1 MSACTSPSR
10 VRPAGGDEDVA
21 FVGVALELAGHSP
34 AHDDRRRS
42 GAASWS
48 RSTPREMPSGFR
60 RFYEED
66 FSGSREST
74 LAGNGLNPVASLHP
88 PRLCRAEVRGSWR
101 SAASTQIRDTASWCR
116 LLSLALSGRT
126 PIDFVFRVISQ
137 RQVHATLRA
146 RRRAGFF
153 RRSCSESTPSEH
165 MNRVQRRL
173 IRLSLSWADA
183 VSHDCT
189 AHAQRFLHS
198 LSRISRSLVLHLG
211 VELGSDQDDDD
222 RKPNPD
228 HEADSGTQ

>member
-1 MSACTSPSR
+1 MSACTSPSM
-10 VRPAGGDEDVA
+10 RPAGGDEDVA
-21 FVGVALELAGHSP
+21 FVGFAAELAGHSP

-74 LAGNGLNPVASLHP
+74 LAGNG
-88 PRLCRAEVRGSWR
+88 
-101 SAASTQIRDTASWCR
+101 
-116 LLSLALSGRT
+116 
-126 PIDFVFRVISQ
+126 Q

-146 RRRAGFF
+146 RRRGGFF
-153 RRSCSESTPSEH
+153 GRSCSESTPSEH

-173 IRLSLSWADA
+173 IHLSLSWADA

-222 RKPNPD
+222 RKPDPD